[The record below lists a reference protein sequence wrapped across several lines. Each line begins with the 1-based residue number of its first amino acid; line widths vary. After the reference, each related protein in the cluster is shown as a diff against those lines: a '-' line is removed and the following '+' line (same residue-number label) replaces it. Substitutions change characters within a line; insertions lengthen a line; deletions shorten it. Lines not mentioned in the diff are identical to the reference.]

1 MGPLGME
8 QRSRILTLDSN
19 VMIAALK
26 EDEPHSDHCAEI
38 LEKVPDLFVLSEP
51 SVIYQEVCGT
61 LARKAGA
68 DEEKEANTPFAG
80 ENAKNL

>member
-26 EDEPHSDHCAEI
+26 EAELHSDHCAEI
-38 LEKVPDLFVLSEP
+38 LEGLYKAFFHEP
-51 SVIYQEVCGT
+51 AFT
-61 LARKAGA
+61 
-68 DEEKEANTPFAG
+68 G
-80 ENAKNL
+80 EIRHHKSR

>member
-1 MGPLGME
+1 V
-8 QRSRILTLDSN
+8 R
-19 VMIAALK
+19 
-26 EDEPHSDHCAEI
+26 
-38 LEKVPDLFVLSEP
+38 SEP